1 MVALKNSSDIES
13 FLGRPDPRRPIVLV
27 FGPDLGLVRE
37 RADSIVKVATGGKTD
52 DAFSVVALEGDVIAA
67 DPARLSDEARTIGLF
82 GGNRVVRVRAGNKS
96 LADALKPLLSD
107 PPAGALI
114 VIEAGDLKKNAP
126 LRTLCESSP
135 AAAAI
140 PCYADGERDLLRLVE
155 RTLSGAGMSIDADAR
170 DALVGLLG
178 ADRLATRAELDK
190 LVLFSAGSKRI
201 GLDDVQ
207 AVIADA
213 SALALDDAVD
223 AAAAGDPEA
232 ALTALAKTQT
242 AGIPASVVLGAAI
255 RNLALLHRLSL
266 ELERLG
272 SASEVVDRTHPK
284 IHFRRKP
291 LIERALSRLGTL
303 ALAEALVAF
312 GGASLSARRQAPLA
326 DAITERALLSLAR
339 MGKRRGRA

>member
-1 MVALKNSSDIES
+1 VVALKGAEIEP
-13 FLGRPDPRRPIVLV
+13 FLVRPDPRRPIVLV

-37 RADSIVKVATGGKTD
+37 RADSIVQVATGGKAD

-82 GGNRVVRVRAGNKS
+82 GSNRVVRVRAGNKS
-96 LADALKPLLSD
+96 LVDALKPLLSD
-107 PPAGALI
+107 PPTNALI
-114 VIEAGDLKKNAP
+114 VIEAGDLRKNAP

-135 AAAAI
+135 VAAAI
-140 PCYADGERDLLRLVE
+140 SCYADTERDLLRLVE

-170 DALVGLLG
+170 EALVGLLG
-178 ADRLATRAELDK
+178 ADRLATRSELDK
-190 LVLFSAGSKRI
+190 LVLYSGGSKRI

-232 ALTALAKTQT
+232 ALAALAKTQA
-242 AGIPASVVLGAAI
+242 AGIPASVVLGVAI
-255 RNLALLHRLSL
+255 RNVALLHRLSL
-266 ELERLG
+266 ELERTD
-272 SASEVVDRTHPK
+272 SVSDVVDRAQPRV
-284 IHFRRKP
+284 HFRRKP

-303 ALAEALVAF
+303 ALAEALVAL
-312 GGASLSARRQAPLA
+312 GGASLAARRQAPLA

-339 MGKRRGRA
+339 MGRRRGRA

>member
-1 MVALKNSSDIES
+1 MVALKSGEIEP
-13 FLGRPDPRRPIVLV
+13 FLLRPDPRRPIILV

-37 RADSIVKVATGGKTD
+37 RANSIVKAATGGKTD
-52 DAFSVVALEGDVIAA
+52 DAFSVVALEGDAIAA
-67 DPARLSDEARTIGLF
+67 DPARLSDEARTMGLF

-107 PPAGALI
+107 PPTGALI
-114 VIEAGDLKKNAP
+114 VIEAGDLRKNAP

-140 PCYADGERDLLRLVE
+140 ACYADTERDLLRLVE
-155 RTLSGAGMSIDADAR
+155 RTLSGAGLSIDADAR

-190 LVLFSAGSKRI
+190 LVLFSAGSKRV

-223 AAAAGDPEA
+223 AAAAGEAEA
-232 ALTALAKTQT
+232 ALTALAKTQA

-255 RNLALLHRLSL
+255 RNLAQLHRLSL

-272 SASEVVDRTHPK
+272 SASEVVDRAQPR

-291 LIERALSRLGTL
+291 LIERALSRLGAL
-303 ALAEALVAF
+303 ALAEALVAL
-312 GGASLSARRQAPLA
+312 GGASLAARRQSPLA
-326 DAITERALLSLAR
+326 DAIAERALLSLAR